1 MNLIEHYGLKD
12 VYLTVIPKLNRDKQA
27 GTLWSHSLDVA
38 ERFREL
44 TEKLWRPPVGPDA
57 HRVLRYSLDMM
68 QSLVYLHDVGKI
80 DARFQEQLK
89 NGELISRHTL
99 LGLNL
104 VVDAAEKLS
113 QNYPKDFRPTLVYLT
128 SLATTLHHAP
138 LMRTTFTNVKE
149 HPDASLLPAH
159 LRSLWEE
166 ELSQTINR
174 LKQYRKQLMISGW
187 ELHWVY
193 TYLNGLVALADET
206 SSAHYPLTFS
216 HTFYV
221 DYQVPDQPCTHEVGV
236 YAPQLWARQ
245 LKKGVLTPSV
255 SEAFRLMQPR
265 IYTSFYDILPFI
277 MGLGKYNVRM
287 LSLLGST
294 VYTPRK
300 DWAALFSDLFRA
312 RVIITN
318 PTRGPI
324 NIVRAE
330 DYENKLPYYLQS
342 NDEETDEVDEWTV
355 VTQDYND
362 LVPPYDWLS
371 LVKKV
376 WNQLG
381 EYALMNMGVHNIKQ
395 PFIKADVIQPKDHI
409 HNLRKQLPEY
419 IKLWP
424 KVPLETL
431 VNKLASTPV
440 PLYEATKGAIINESH
455 ILLKQSNRVSR

>member
-12 VYLTVIPKLNRDKQA
+12 VYLTVIPKLNRDKEA

-159 LRSLWEE
+159 LKSLWEE
-166 ELSQTINR
+166 DLNQTINY
-174 LKQYRKQLMISGW
+174 LKQCKKQLVITGW

-193 TYLNGLVALADET
+193 SYLNGLVALADET

-221 DYQVPDQPCTHEVGV
+221 DYKLPDEPCTREVGV
-236 YAPQLWARQ
+236 YAPQLWAKQ
-245 LKKGVLTPSV
+245 LRKGTITQSV

-265 IYTSFYDILPFI
+265 IYTSFYDLLPFI

-300 DWAALFSDLFRA
+300 DWAALFSDLFRC

-318 PTRGPI
+318 RAKGSI

-362 LVPPYDWLS
+362 LVPPFDWLS

-376 WNQLG
+376 WNHLG
-381 EYALMNMGVHNIKQ
+381 EYALMNMATQNIRQ
-395 PFIKADVIQPKDHI
+395 QFIKADVIQSTDDI
-409 HNLRKQLPEY
+409 HDLRRQLPEQ
-419 IKLWP
+419 IKHWP
-424 KVPLETL
+424 RVPLETL

-440 PLYEATKGAIINESH
+440 PLYEATKGTIINESH
-455 ILLKQSNRVSR
+455 ILLKQGNRVSR